1 MPQRK
6 NLIPPQ
12 NGFKEEFMTSRIEFY
27 RHDIDAADSFAQ
39 KAFNR
44 MRLDEIPPVPQ
55 NFEVWYVYYA
65 NVNPKLR
72 DDINKILLEQDKIT
86 ENDCHDLYEKHLN
99 FGHDRQ
105 TFEKAGD
112 QIVSTLQ
119 DVTDLMNSVKGST
132 TSFTGT
138 LQDTTDK
145 LITVTS
151 PADIAALVK
160 IVTQETN
167 KMIEYNQDLEGRL
180 TSSSEIMIDLKNDME
195 RIRREA
201 VTDGLTGLANRKAF
215 DEQINRIT
223 RETKRDGGVFSL
235 IIIDIDYFKKFNDQ
249 YGHQIGDQ
257 VLRLVALTLV
267 NEVKGQDMAARY
279 GGEEFCIILPGT
291 NSNAAKFVAEN
302 LRKAVECKEIINRS
316 TGDNLGQITVS
327 LGVAEFYKEDTPE
340 DLIRRAD
347 RALYKS
353 KDNGRNQLTIAPTP
367 SDK

>member
-1 MPQRK
+1 MA
-6 NLIPPQ
+6 
-12 NGFKEEFMTSRIEFY
+12 SRVEFY
-27 RHDIDAADSFAQ
+27 RHDIDVADSFAQ

-72 DDINKILLEQDKIT
+72 DDINKILLEQDKVT
-86 ENDCHDLYEKHLN
+86 ESDCQDLYEKYIN
-99 FGHDRQ
+99 YGHDRE

-112 QIVSTLQ
+112 QIMNTLSDVS
-119 DVTDLMNSVKGST
+119 DLMQNVQGT
-132 TSFTGT
+132 TNDFTGT
-138 LQDTTDK
+138 LKDTTTKLAASQKPEDIK
-145 LITVTS
+145 SLIGLIT
-151 PADIAALVK
+151 D
-160 IVTQETN
+160 ETE
-167 KMIEYNQDLEGRL
+167 KMIQYNKELEGRL
-180 TSSSEIMIDLKNDME
+180 NHSSEVMGDLKKDME

-215 DEQINRIT
+215 DEQIARSC
-223 RETKRDGGVFSL
+223 REAKRDKKEFSL
-235 IIIDIDYFKKFNDQ
+235 IIIDIDHFKAFNDK

-267 NEVKGQDMAARY
+267 DEVKGQDMAARY

-291 NSNAAKFVAEN
+291 SKQEAKFVAEN
-302 LRKAVECKEIINRS
+302 LRKAVERKEVINRS
-316 TGDNLGQITVS
+316 TGDNLGQITIS
-327 LGVAEFYKEDTPE
+327 LGVAEYLNEDTPE

-353 KDNGRNQLTIAPTP
+353 KDDGRNRVTVASVPTEIP
-367 SDK
+367 SEKSAI